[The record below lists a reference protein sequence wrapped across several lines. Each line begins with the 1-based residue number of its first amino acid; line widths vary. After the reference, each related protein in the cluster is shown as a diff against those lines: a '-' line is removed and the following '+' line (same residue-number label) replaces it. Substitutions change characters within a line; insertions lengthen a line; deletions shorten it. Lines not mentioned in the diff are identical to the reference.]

1 MGEAN
6 LSSKLSLTNGV
17 NLMIMAQVIC
27 YNLLLV
33 LIFMQPSKQTY
44 LSSIAVSLKLTVC
57 TWINLIFRILWL
69 IYSLTLHFFLRPY
82 DSNAQNHLRWNQIHI
97 QMHIYIYI
105 YKAIVIDFLRHTLI
119 PIYDDI
125 EAKKYFSTH
134 TILYANPL
142 TITNKS
148 IC

>member
-57 TWINLIFRILWL
+57 TRINLIRQISGIMYFTT
-69 IYSLTLHFFLRPY
+69 IYSFYSL
-82 DSNAQNHLRWNQIHI
+82 
-97 QMHIYIYI
+97 
-105 YKAIVIDFLRHTLI
+105 VI
-119 PIYDDI
+119 PIAD
-125 EAKKYFSTH
+125 
-134 TILYANPL
+134 
-142 TITNKS
+142 S
-148 IC
+148 IFDGIRNIFGCLHIP